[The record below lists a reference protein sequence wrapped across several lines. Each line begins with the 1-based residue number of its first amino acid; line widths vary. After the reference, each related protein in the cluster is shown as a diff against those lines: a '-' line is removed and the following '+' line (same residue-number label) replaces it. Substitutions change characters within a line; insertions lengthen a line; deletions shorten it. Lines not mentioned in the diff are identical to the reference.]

1 MNLQSFVI
9 YFAAAFFFLY
19 GLAFTFYPQGMAYL
33 VTESE
38 PRGISAIV
46 DFRAT
51 YGGMTAAVG
60 ATLFY
65 LHSIHQVRPSLV
77 IIIFV
82 LIGMAIARTFG
93 LLIDGEGNFIMYV
106 YLLLELAGS
115 ALAWFALQGFP
126 EDN

>member
-19 GLAFTFYPQGMAYL
+19 GLAFTCYPEGMAYL
-33 VTESE
+33 ITESE
-38 PRGISAIV
+38 PRGISALV

-60 ATLFY
+60 VTFLY
-65 LHSIHQVRPSLV
+65 LHSIKQTRPSLV

-82 LIGMAIARTFG
+82 LTGMATARTFG
-93 LLIDGEGNFIMYV
+93 LLIEGEGNFVMYA
-106 YLLLELAGS
+106 YLLLELVGS
-115 ALAWFALQGFP
+115 ALAWFALQGIP
-126 EDN
+126 KDN